1 MASINVTTKSHTSN
15 DDAFNPEN
23 ILCLA
28 GSGLEYMKNKYSKER
43 INSGEALIEFLNF
56 KENYNNENEE
66 EGHLYLK
73 LLCLAMSMINQ
84 TETIDSE
91 TRSKMITGIMKHYV
105 EHS

>member
-15 DDAFNPEN
+15 DHAFNPEN
-23 ILCLA
+23 ILRLA

-43 INSGEALIEFLNF
+43 INSGEALIEIINF
-56 KENYNNENEE
+56 KETYNNENEE

-84 TETIDSE
+84 TETIDVE
-91 TRSKMITGIMKHYV
+91 TRNKMITGIMKHYV

>member
-23 ILCLA
+23 ILRLA
-28 GSGLEYMKNKYSKER
+28 GSGLEYMKSKYSKSS
-43 INSGEALIEFLNF
+43 ITASEAFIEFMQYEETYKREN
-56 KENYNNENEE
+56 KEQETI
-66 EGHLYLK
+66 YLQ

-84 TETIDSE
+84 TEAIDVE
-91 TRSKMITGIMKHYV
+91 TRNKMITGIMKHYV